1 MKYRFLTMAL
11 LSACCIGNAMA
22 AEPNDSVRD
31 ERGQTAVTTKGT
43 CVRTKWN
50 SDSDPCAPKVVEVP
64 KPAPAPAPVVPP
76 APKPPEIAL
85 EQRTIYFDFDKS
97 VLKPEGMAKLDSLAG
112 MIKTNDKIT
121 KASVVGYADMMGE
134 DDYNVK
140 LSERR
145 ASAVNDYLRTRIA
158 IPTEV
163 LSVRALG
170 ESRPTASCDS
180 EKNRAKKIDCLAP
193 DRRVEVEFTYQK

>member
-1 MKYRFLTMAL
+1 MKRNLFFSLAL
-11 LSACCIGNAMA
+11 ATLFAGNAMA

-31 ERGQTAVTTKGT
+31 ERGQTAITTKGT
-43 CVRTKWN
+43 CVRTKWQ
-50 SDSDPCAPKVVEVP
+50 SDSDPCAPKKVEAP
-64 KPAPAPAPVVPP
+64 KPAPAPVPPP

-112 MIKTNDKIT
+112 MIKANDKIT

-158 IPTEV
+158 VPTEV

-170 ESRPTASCDS
+170 ESRPTASCES
-180 EKNRAKKIDCLAP
+180 EKKRTKKIECLQP